1 MAVADIFIRIVTKG
15 AELANKQMS
24 NLGGTTKKLAGIVK
38 GAGIAFAGGLA
49 VGITKATQEFIEFE
63 DALNQSLAIMNTT
76 IAQQENMSRAARDV
90 ATSTRISATE
100 SAESFFFLA
109 SAGLDAEQSIAA
121 LPQVAKFAQA
131 GMFDMSLATDLATD
145 AQSALGL
152 TVQDAQQNLENLTR
166 VTDVLVKANT
176 LANASVQQ
184 FSEALTTKAGAALKV
199 VNKDIEEGVAVLAAF
214 ADRGV
219 KGAEAG
225 DKLNQV
231 LRDIPRATA
240 KNSEEFAKLGLNM
253 FDTEGNMKNVADII
267 EELDRVLGPMSDEM
281 KAATLDQLGLNRGVA
296 DAVKI
301 LSGAGDQIREYE
313 EALRDAG
320 GTTQEVADK
329 QIDSLRGQLD
339 ILRSKF
345 GEVGLAI
352 IEKYEPAFQDAID
365 VTGVFLD
372 LLLQRTPDIE
382 DFAKSMDFII
392 KVVNILNPAFHT
404 NKSAVEA
411 LSEAQENLKRKNIPA
426 LYKELADGIRISN
439 LETIDA
445 TRNSERYAMEQDML
459 EVALGKTTQAVEDQT
474 DSVTELSQEMI
485 DKQFNALMAM
495 VDAEEAYNDIIEEN
509 EKLLTRRKERET
521 DKAEAQ
527 ATLTKATEKV
537 SALEEELIKA
547 REEAKKVTDE
557 EKLAILRQEA
567 AVQRL
572 LDVEEKSELQKQ
584 ELLVAEKRL
593 NQLRK
598 EAEGDD
604 QNVLKVIRELEQA
617 RSEEQRAIDN
627 LKDAQE
633 RLNEATKEY
642 NDATADTPAN
652 ILRMAEAKQKLDDAI
667 ADVKALEGFRGALL
681 QIVED
686 TGVGLGDI
694 YKQLMDIANFKT
706 IGKGG
711 GGVPSTITD
720 DGSKKTNVSADDE
733 FDADF
738 KRSQEESLEKVL
750 EKQATQK
757 ILEDPR
763 FVGGASG
770 VTTLI
775 NLKNEFNISGEI
787 NSDEVAL
794 KAIEAQKRGLS
805 VIL

>member
-38 GAGIAFAGGLA
+38 GAGLAFGTALA
-49 VGITKATQEFIEFE
+49 VGITKATREFIEFE

-76 IAQQENMSRAARDV
+76 IAQQENMSRAAREV
-90 ATSTRISATE
+90 AVTTRISATE

-121 LPQVAKFAQA
+121 LPQVSKFAQA

-267 EELDRVLGPMSDEM
+267 EELDRVLGPMSDEL
-281 KAATLDQLGLNRGVA
+281 KASTLDQLGLNRGVA

-329 QIDSLRGQLD
+329 QIESLRGQLD
-339 ILRSKF
+339 ILQSKF

-404 NKSAVEA
+404 NKSMVDA
-411 LSEAQENLKRKNIPA
+411 LAEAQENLKRKNIPA
-426 LYKELADGIRISN
+426 LYKELADGVRISN

-527 ATLTKATEKV
+527 AILTKATEKV

-633 RLNEATKEY
+633 RLNDATKEY

-652 ILRMAEAKQKLDDAI
+652 ILRMAEAKQKLDEAI
-667 ADVKALEGFRGALL
+667 ADVDALEGFRGALL

-686 TGVGLGDI
+686 TGVGLADI
-694 YKQLMDIANFKT
+694 YKQLMDIKNFKT
-706 IGKGG
+706 LGKVSGL
-711 GGVPSTITD
+711 PSIVSG
-720 DGSKKTNVSADDE
+720 DGAKKTNVSADDE

-770 VTTLI
+770 VTTVV

-794 KAIEAQKRGLS
+794 KTIEAQKRGLS